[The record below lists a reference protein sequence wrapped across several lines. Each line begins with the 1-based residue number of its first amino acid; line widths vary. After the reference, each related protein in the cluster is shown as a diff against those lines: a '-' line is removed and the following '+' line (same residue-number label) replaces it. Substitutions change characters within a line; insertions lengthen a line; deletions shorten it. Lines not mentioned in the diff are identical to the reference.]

1 MALLIPPT
9 AEEQKVAQ
17 FEYGKSMEELTIQ
30 QRVDLRKRIK
40 NNKVDK
46 ISFEQYLD
54 DYKKMAADP
63 TYIPKF
69 VKPNLGTGQ
78 STQQRRARAEAK
90 KTIEAFDEKFQRNM
104 SRRKREKLKTK
115 LLEDPQARQIAMAKK
130 AEKRRRRRTA
140 KLEDKKSLSP
150 REKFLNFQQSLIT
163 RQLNDKVKANP
174 NLILDNTKLM
184 DEISTTVS
192 KDGDIIKIKPNLSEI
207 KNRGIFEIEHQRDIY
222 KKGAMKDFPYNR
234 NLILGPHNRTGGFKN
249 AAEKFIE
256 KNPDSPKVENILKK
270 ADELKVTLQP
280 DVPEGTFPTKGL
292 GYKQVGDPVKKFT
305 DVASK
310 VTPDLVDNQIGI
322 AGYDKDLNLAKR
334 ALGMKKLALPALV
347 FLTGYNM
354 IGGEVSAAEPEES
367 NIKYNPDLGSF
378 AEVKDIDGVVAPTK
392 VDQSGLLNWM
402 SENPGTT
409 AIGTGA
415 AALTAKPVR
424 KGVST
429 AARGLLKAIGPL
441 GTPLGLAGISTAVG
455 GYDLEE
461 PLDRIGLEAEL
472 AFAKPL
478 VGQSQKIAKGFK
490 NPMVR
495 RGVQQVL
502 NLGLPAKF
510 ALRAARIATPLGLA
524 SLAAE
529 GAYYGGKAI
538 LNEYNRRK
546 SLSDEERAAEDAEN
560 EFDLVGSA

>member
-1 MALLIPPT
+1 
-9 AEEQKVAQ
+9 
-17 FEYGKSMEELTIQ
+17 
-30 QRVDLRKRIK
+30 
-40 NNKVDK
+40 
-46 ISFEQYLD
+46 
-54 DYKKMAADP
+54 
-63 TYIPKF
+63 
-69 VKPNLGTGQ
+69 
-78 STQQRRARAEAK
+78 
-90 KTIEAFDEKFQRNM
+90 
-104 SRRKREKLKTK
+104 
-115 LLEDPQARQIAMAKK
+115 
-130 AEKRRRRRTA
+130 
-140 KLEDKKSLSP
+140 
-150 REKFLNFQQSLIT
+150 
-163 RQLNDKVKANP
+163 
-174 NLILDNTKLM
+174 
-184 DEISTTVS
+184 
-192 KDGDIIKIKPNLSEI
+192 
-207 KNRGIFEIEHQRDIY
+207 
-222 KKGAMKDFPYNR
+222 
-234 NLILGPHNRTGGFKN
+234 
-249 AAEKFIE
+249 
-256 KNPDSPKVENILKK
+256 
-270 ADELKVTLQP
+270 
-280 DVPEGTFPTKGL
+280 
-292 GYKQVGDPVKKFT
+292 
-305 DVASK
+305 
-310 VTPDLVDNQIGI
+310 
-322 AGYDKDLNLAKR
+322 

>member
-1 MALLIPPT
+1 MDIKEILRKMAEDRTYVPPIDLSTKGKGLPPGLLK
-9 AEEQKVAQ
+9 AK
-17 FEYGKSMEELTIQ
+17 EEL
-30 QRVDLRKRIK
+30 RK
-40 NNKVDK
+40 
-46 ISFEQYLD
+46 E
-54 DYKKMAADP
+54 
-63 TYIPKF
+63 IP
-69 VKPNLGTGQ
+69 N
-78 STQQRRARAEAK
+78 
-90 KTIEAFDEKFQRNM
+90 FDELYKRNLTY
-104 SRRKREKLKTK
+104 RKKQKLKQK
-115 LLEDPQARQIAMAKK
+115 LKDDPDYREIEMAKK
-130 AEKRRRRRTA
+130 AERRRRRRTE
-140 KLEDKKSLSP
+140 KVGDKTKLSP

-184 DEISTTVS
+184 DEISTTVAPN
-192 KDGDIIKIKPNLSEI
+192 GDIIKVKPNLSEI

-222 KKGAMKDFPYNR
+222 KKGTMKDFPYNR
-234 NLILGPHNRTGGFKN
+234 NLILGPHNRSGGFK
-249 AAEKFIE
+249 ASAERFIE

-310 VTPDLVDNQIGI
+310 VTPELVDNQIGI
-322 AGYDKDLNLAKR
+322 AGYDKDLSMAKK

-478 VGQSQKIAKGFK
+478 VGQSEQIAKSFK

-495 RGVQQVL
+495 RGAQQVL